1 MSPERQP
8 AAHLARWSE
17 ATLVRCAQAGEADGF
32 AELVRRRQ
40 SWLRN
45 LMRRSCGNGALAD
58 DLAQEAF
65 LQAWRQLG
73 QLRTPDSF
81 GPWLRRLALNIW
93 LQHCRRADPLRHASE
108 VGRGAEEAF
117 HAPAATGIAAD
128 LDRALMRL
136 SVAERLCILLAY
148 HEGMSHAEIA
158 ADTRL
163 PLGTVKSH
171 IARGGARLRELLS
184 DYRMPETDS
193 VKGAN
198 DAKA

>member
-1 MSPERQP
+1 MCPDRQADAP
-8 AAHLARWSE
+8 LSRWSE
-17 ATLVRCAQAGEADGF
+17 AALVRCAQAGDADGF

-45 LMRRSCGNGALAD
+45 LLRRSCSNEALAD

-65 LQAWRQLG
+65 LQAWRQLA
-73 QLRTPDSF
+73 QLRTPGSF

-93 LQHCRRADPLRHASE
+93 LQHCRRADPLRHAGE
-108 VGRGAEEAF
+108 VGRADEAC
-117 HAPAATGIAAD
+117 HVPPATGIAAD
-128 LDRALMRL
+128 LDRALMQL
-136 SVAERLCILLAY
+136 SVAERLCILLTY

-158 ADTRL
+158 ADTKL

-184 DYRMPETDS
+184 DYRMP
-193 VKGAN
+193 
-198 DAKA
+198 DAGGVDNAKS